1 MILQNKVPSR
11 KRRKKK
17 EAAPRHRRPKEKE
30 KEKDEVER
38 GRGPQGQI
46 PARQTKVL
54 EAKALQ
60 ARRSR
65 YAAESGKPAEP
76 ASPGASANSGT
87 PQLAGTLPEE
97 AAEQGT
103 PVLTHIGQEALTHPK
118 QTSLPLDLP

>member
-17 EAAPRHRRPKEKE
+17 EAAPRHLRPKE

-38 GRGPQGQI
+38 CRGPQGQI

-60 ARRSR
+60 VRRSR
-65 YAAESGKPAEP
+65 YAAKIGKPAEL
-76 ASPGASANSGT
+76 ASPRASANSGT
-87 PQLAGTLPEE
+87 PRLAGTLPEE

-103 PVLTHIGQEALTHPK
+103 PVLTHTGQEELTHPK